1 MKLSQFAKCFI
12 SSLLSA
18 GLDFLIFYLMNK
30 FFSIAISTVIARV
43 ASTTVNFVINKF
55 WAFESKKK
63 SAKEP
68 IFFAI
73 LFVCKM
79 AASAALVTLFRNL
92 LLETPIPT
100 IVIKICVDGTLFF
113 VSYLVQKKFIFV

>member
-1 MKLSQFAKCFI
+1 
-12 SSLLSA
+12 
-18 GLDFLIFYLMNK
+18 MNK

-55 WAFESKKK
+55 WAFESRKK